1 MVRASCNDKGG
12 IYHLWY
18 LYICLFFLD
27 GDCGQPSIERIGTA
41 VAVLRIKNLAIAT
54 IFFLEATVHP
64 AVVRRA
70 NVRP

>member
-27 GDCGQPSIERIGTA
+27 GDCGQPSIKRIRTA
-41 VAVLRIKNLAIAT
+41 VAEIKNLDLAIAT